1 MPRRFRLP
9 EGVLRRF
16 LLAVGIFLPFLL
28 YIAFRVLPPTRS
40 FLLNVESQVVR
51 VTTRVTQAF
60 RYITFNEDIEQNELA
75 LCTEEKAHLAEQV
88 ATLLSSDV
96 GPVRTLPVQV
106 VARAYGGDEQ
116 HVLIWKTDSEPF
128 ASGEG
133 VGVGKILFGVVLEAK
148 NDLAVVRMITHPESA
163 IPAMV
168 LGKEA
173 TVGIVSGTGG
183 AWLEFSYVPKGSD
196 VQVGDTLVTSGLG
209 QGVTRGFV
217 LGTVRE
223 VIDAD
228 PSPFYRIKIEPFV
241 HSDSWWE
248 AEVLH
253 IPAL

>member
-16 LLAVGIFLPFLL
+16 ILAAGIFLPFLL
-28 YIAFRVLPPTRS
+28 YVTFRILPPTRS
-40 FLLNVESQVVR
+40 YLLGFESRVVR

-60 RYITFNEDIEQNELA
+60 HYVFLSEATEENELA
-75 LCTEEKAHLAEQV
+75 LCSEEKAHLAEQV

-96 GPVRTLPVQV
+96 GPIRTLPVQV

-116 HVLIWKTDSEPF
+116 NVLVWKTDSEPF
-128 ASGEG
+128 VAGEG
-133 VGVGKILFGVVLEAK
+133 VGVGKILFGVVLEAN
-148 NDLAVVRMITHPESA
+148 NDLAVVRMITHPDSA

-196 VQVGDTLVTSGLG
+196 VRVGDTLVTSGLG

-217 LGTVRE
+217 LGMVRE

>member
-16 LLAVGIFLPFLL
+16 LLATGIFFPFLL
-28 YIAFRVLPPTRS
+28 YIAFRFFPPTRLYL
-40 FLLNVESQVVR
+40 FNFESRVVR
-51 VTTRVTQAF
+51 VTTRIAQSF
-60 RYITFNEDIEQNELA
+60 RYIFLDEVIEEHELA

-96 GPVRTLPVQV
+96 GPIRTLPVQV

-116 HVLIWKTDSEPF
+116 AVLVWKMDSEPF
-128 ASGEG
+128 VVSEG
-133 VGVGKILFGVVLEAK
+133 VGVGKILFGVVLEAN
-148 NDLAVVRMITHPESA
+148 NDLAVVRMITHPDSA

-168 LGKEA
+168 LGKEM

-228 PSPFYRIKIEPFV
+228 PSPFYRIKVEPLIA
-241 HSDSWWE
+241 SNAWWE

-253 IPAL
+253 VPVL

>member
-9 EGVLRRF
+9 EGILRRF
-16 LLAVGIFLPFLL
+16 LLAAGIFLPFLL

-40 FLLNVESQVVR
+40 FLLHVESQVVR

-60 RYITFNEDIEQNELA
+60 HYVFLNEALEEYELA
-75 LCTEEKAHLAEQV
+75 LCAEEKAHLAEQV
-88 ATLLSSDV
+88 ATFLSSDV
-96 GPVRTLPVQV
+96 GPIRTLSVQV

-116 HVLIWKTDSEPF
+116 HVLVWKMDGEPF
-128 ASGEG
+128 VVGEG
-133 VGVGKILFGVVLEAK
+133 VGVGKILFGVVLEAN
-148 NDLAVVRMITHPESA
+148 NDLAVVRMITHSESA

-209 QGVTRGFV
+209 QGVIRGFV

-228 PSPFYRIKIEPFV
+228 PSPFYRIKVEPFIA
-241 HSDSWWE
+241 SDTWWE

-253 IPAL
+253 VPAL